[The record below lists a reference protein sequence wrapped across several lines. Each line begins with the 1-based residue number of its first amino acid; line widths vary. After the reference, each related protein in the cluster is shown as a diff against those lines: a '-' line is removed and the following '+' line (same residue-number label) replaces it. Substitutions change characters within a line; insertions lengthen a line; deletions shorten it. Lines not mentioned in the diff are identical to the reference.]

1 MTELC
6 YHICY
11 TLCFEFCLPPF
22 MDWINAFVTMNITAE
37 FIVYACLTLFIHLY
51 FHRFIHWINPFINI
65 TTKGMLT
72 PIVITIILFHRFDWS
87 FASTTMDLK
96 MALFSHVCYGFL
108 FYLSIP
114 RIIHLI
120 NPSSNVTN
128 EFLLIP
134 ILTAIIEF
142 HRWMPLSELEPS
154 QGSLARKLMA
164 HFMNGRVSYNW

>member
-1 MTELC
+1 MEMMELC

-22 MDWINAFVTMNITAE
+22 MDWMESFVTMNMTAE
-37 FIVYACLTLFIHLY
+37 FIFYACLTLFIHLY

-87 FASTTMDLK
+87 FASTPMDFK
-96 MALFSHVCYGFL
+96 MALFSHICYGIL
-108 FYLSIP
+108 FNLSIP
-114 RIIHLI
+114 RIIHWI

-134 ILTAIIEF
+134 ILSAIIEF
-142 HRWMPLSELEPS
+142 HSWMPLSELEPS
-154 QGSLARKLMA
+154 QGS
-164 HFMNGRVSYNW
+164 